1 MPSSREVIAALY
13 GAWRL
18 ARLDAGGMRW
28 FDISIGGFWRSFF
41 AAALAAPGYAYLV
54 TLDLDEEAWS
64 ADPLWMVLVEG
75 VTYLLAWAALPVL
88 AIFLTRLFALT
99 DRYIGFIIAYNW
111 AAVLQTALFVAV
123 TVLAATGLVPAG
135 LGAVLILAATV
146 LIILYQWFIARTALE
161 TTALIAAGFVATD
174 IVAALAIDAAAEA
187 LL

>member
-54 TLDLDEEAWS
+54 SLDLDEEAWS
-64 ADPLWMVLVEG
+64 ADPLSIVLVEG

-99 DRYIGFIIAYNW
+99 DRYIGFIVAYNW
-111 AAVLQTALFVAV
+111 AAVLQTALFVFAA
-123 TVLAATGLVPAG
+123 VLATGVVPAG
-135 LGAVLILAATV
+135 LGVVLILAATV

-161 TTALIAAGFVATD
+161 TTAFIAAGFVATD
-174 IVAALAIDAAAEA
+174 IVAGLAIDAAAEA